1 MKRQP
6 VGDVDDE
13 GRFQRS
19 WLWSCYECSEQEIH
33 VAGKVPPGWELVE
46 EDGDLETGDAVCP
59 DCVDEGYGR
68 ERGEEDNED
77 PPGLEIEDEED
88 TRRDHRG
95 A

>member
-19 WLWSCYECSEQEIH
+19 WLWTCCECPEQEIH
-33 VAGKVPPGWELVE
+33 VAGKIPPGWELVE
-46 EDGDLETGDAVCP
+46 EGGDLETGDAVCP

-68 ERGEEDNED
+68 ERGEEDDEE
-77 PPGLEIEDEED
+77 PPGLEITESLE
-88 TRRDHRG
+88 
-95 A
+95 